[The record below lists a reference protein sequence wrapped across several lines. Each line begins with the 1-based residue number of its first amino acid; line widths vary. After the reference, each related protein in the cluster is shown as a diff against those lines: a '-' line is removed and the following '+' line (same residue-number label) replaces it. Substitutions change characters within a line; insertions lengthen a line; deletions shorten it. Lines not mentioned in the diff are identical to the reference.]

1 MLVGIITALF
11 NGRIVHTVTNV
22 LVVIWY
28 HFLSN
33 GLSCLTLFSL
43 IKKKKK
49 AFSGMTD
56 FSVAVEHASN
66 VICNK
71 H

>member
-11 NGRIVHTVTNV
+11 NGRIVHTVTKV

-43 IKKKKK
+43 IKKKKT
-49 AFSGMTD
+49 FSGMTD
-56 FSVAVEHASN
+56 FSVAVEHISN
-66 VICNK
+66 MICNK